1 MDLAFASSLQYPLT
15 GNRSVGA
22 KAKTFVSTPNAER
35 NLSFRC
41 LAREVAIQHR
51 ARVGA
56 LFGFPFQDQE
66 NVFEI
71 ENRKQHLLKAI
82 QETQRGLVTTAHQRS
97 SIEEALVSVES
108 YDSGEGEPIDL
119 NKLDGTWR
127 LQYTSAPD
135 VLILLEAAAR
145 LPFFQ
150 VGQIF
155 QKFECQGQSDGGFVR
170 NVVRW
175 SIPNLL
181 EEQEGATLLVS
192 AKFSVISLRNIYLQ
206 FEEIAVQNINISE
219 ELQALVAPAILP
231 RSFLSLLILQSIRAF
246 KAQVPVR
253 ESGGRQSVGG
263 LYYLSYLDGNMLLGR
278 TVGGGSVF
286 VFTRAQPLIG

>member
-181 EEQEGATLLVS
+181 E
-192 AKFSVISLRNIYLQ
+192 
-206 FEEIAVQNINISE
+206 IAVQNINISE

-231 RSFLSLLILQSIRAF
+231 RSFLSLLAI
-246 KAQVPVR
+246 
-253 ESGGRQSVGG
+253 GGRTILPFISRWQYAFGSHSWRWISICVYQSSTSYWMRNKNEHFVLVHTRILAYLL
-263 LYYLSYLDGNMLLGR
+263 LYM
-278 TVGGGSVF
+278 
-286 VFTRAQPLIG
+286 